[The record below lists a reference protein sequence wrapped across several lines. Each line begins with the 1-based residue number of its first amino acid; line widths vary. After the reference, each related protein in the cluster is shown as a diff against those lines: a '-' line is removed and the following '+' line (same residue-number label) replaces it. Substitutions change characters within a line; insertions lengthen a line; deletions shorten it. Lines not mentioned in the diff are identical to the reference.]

1 MLPIKTP
8 AKIRLLIVDDHFTV
22 RMGLT
27 ASINMESDME
37 VVAEASNLQQT
48 IKAYRQCHPDVVL
61 LDYRL
66 PGAGGIEILEALM
79 AEFPRTRVII
89 FSSYSGDEN
98 IHRAIQAGARA
109 YLLKSGSRVELL
121 KAIRAVHSGERYL
134 PQEVATELAQRLDR
148 SQLSDREIHVL
159 QLVARGQTNKEI
171 GAALHIAEITVK
183 QHVGHILN
191 KLGAS
196 DRTQAATLALRRGII
211 SLE

>member
-1 MLPIKTP
+1 MKTP
-8 AKIRLLIVDDHFTV
+8 VKIRLLVVDDHFTV

-37 VVAEASNLQQT
+37 VVGEASNFQQT
-48 IKAYRQCHPDVVL
+48 IKVYRQCHPDVVL

-66 PGAGGIEILEALM
+66 PGVGGIGILEALM
-79 AEFPRTRVII
+79 AEFPSTRVII

-98 IHRAIQAGARA
+98 IHRAIKAGARA
-109 YLLKSGSRVELL
+109 YLLKSGSRAELL
-121 KAIRAVHSGERYL
+121 KAIRAVHSGERYF
-134 PQEVATELAQRLDR
+134 PQEVATELAQRLDGA
-148 SQLSDREIHVL
+148 QLSAREINVL

-171 GAALHIAEITVK
+171 GVALHIAEITVK
-183 QHVGHILN
+183 QHVGHILA

>member
-1 MLPIKTP
+1 M
-8 AKIRLLIVDDHFTV
+8 
-22 RMGLT
+22 
-27 ASINMESDME
+27 
-37 VVAEASNLQQT
+37 
-48 IKAYRQCHPDVVL
+48 
-61 LDYRL
+61 
-66 PGAGGIEILEALM
+66 
-79 AEFPRTRVII
+79 II

-148 SQLSDREIHVL
+148 SQLSDREINVL

-171 GAALHIAEITVK
+171 GVALKIAEITVK
-183 QHVGHILN
+183 QHVGHILT